1 MYNVNTFEST
11 NVRCRTYSK
20 NDDFDGDDNDE
31 NFDNKHVIVL
41 FYDYIFHLKNNKMP
55 ELSWIQ
61 EFELS
66 GPLNNGFFQY
76 AFVRIRMGKYEIT
89 QVIFLGRN

>member
-1 MYNVNTFEST
+1 VPKTKQNKNTNSPLVMYNVNTFEST

-55 ELSWIQ
+55 ELSWI
-61 EFELS
+61 
-66 GPLNNGFFQY
+66 
-76 AFVRIRMGKYEIT
+76 
-89 QVIFLGRN
+89 